1 MPAKSKHT
9 HYRPGA
15 LASAGAVRGELAKVY
30 RDMRS
35 GLVDKSDGTK
45 LAYVLSLLA
54 RLIQDSDFEQRLAA
68 LEEVR
73 GLPHRDPTRR
83 PSIN

>member
-9 HYRPGA
+9 PYRSGA
-15 LASAGAVRGELAKVY
+15 LTSARAVIGELGKVY

-35 GLVDKSDGTK
+35 GLIDTSDGTR
-45 LAYVLSLLA
+45 LGYALSLLA

-68 LEEVR
+68 LEAVRDVPQR
-73 GLPHRDPTRR
+73 GLTLRA
-83 PSIN
+83 SIN